1 MRPPGSPEERH
12 PGLDAKIVAALD
24 RIGDALQVLA
34 RRTAETH
41 DLSPTQLH
49 VLARLYAGPPPV
61 AHASELAREF
71 DIAGPTVSD
80 ALAALRRKGLIEGEQ
95 DPRDRRRRHLHLTN
109 TGRAVGR
116 SVSRWTAPAE
126 VASSG
131 IERPDAEQLL
141 DTLLDL
147 LDRMRSAGLLSVVRA
162 CTTCQHFEPGPAATY
177 PVVHHCRFFGY
188 RLRAW
193 DLRVDLPPRQRPDS
207 GTSASA

>member
-1 MRPPGSPEERH
+1 
-12 PGLDAKIVAALD
+12 
-24 RIGDALQVLA
+24 
-34 RRTAETH
+34 
-41 DLSPTQLH
+41 
-49 VLARLYAGPPPV
+49 
-61 AHASELAREF
+61 
-71 DIAGPTVSD
+71 
-80 ALAALRRKGLIEGEQ
+80 
-95 DPRDRRRRHLHLTN
+95 
-109 TGRAVGR
+109 
-116 SVSRWTAPAE
+116 VSRWTAPAE

-193 DLRVDLPPRQRPDS
+193 DLRVDCAEHVTRGARVDLPPRQRPDS